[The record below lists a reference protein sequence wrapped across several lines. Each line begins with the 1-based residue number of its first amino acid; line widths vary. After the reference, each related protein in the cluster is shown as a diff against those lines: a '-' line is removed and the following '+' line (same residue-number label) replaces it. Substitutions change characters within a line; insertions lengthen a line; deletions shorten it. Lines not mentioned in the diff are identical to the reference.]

1 MKIINVLC
9 AITFVLFQIRWDQT
23 KLLYYLNYVDN
34 TDKTAPCVHQNDV
47 LKEINDSILCRPRK
61 SF

>member
-1 MKIINVLC
+1 MCYNISVVSNKMGSDETVVL
-9 AITFVLFQIRWDQT
+9 L
-23 KLLYYLNYVDN
+23 KLCRQHS
-34 TDKTAPCVHQNDV
+34 DKTAPCVHQNDV